1 MLVRD
6 SCKPNLL
13 ALASVRHWPTFTD
26 MPQAKKASA
35 APAAQIPFTGSA
47 HEHVEQVTFQSITP
61 GAAAVQQGPFD
72 VPAYGYLR
80 HIFLEVVAS
89 GGTIGAGVAH
99 PDYPFNIFQNV
110 TLLDV
115 NGAPLV
121 NIDGYALLQCNVYGG
136 FGFRSDPRLAPWYV
150 STINTAFFLRIPVE
164 ISRHNAL
171 GSLANQNAAAA
182 YKLQWTINPSTA
194 MFTTAPTTPPTITVR
209 PQLEAWSLPNP
220 ADLAGRAQ
228 SQVPP
233 AHGTTQYISYFT
245 RTVGSGLLTYLLPR
259 VGNLLR
265 LLIFISRNNTA
276 QGAGENA
283 RDDTVFPNPF
293 QVIWDARVLTNETQ
307 NYRIARM
314 TEALINGATR
324 DTGVFALIFNNTN
337 NGQVGDENPNLWI
350 PTVQSTRL
358 EVDGTIASGAPN
370 NIKCVTVDIAPVEVM
385 PQERYVEGSAT
396 GFHPR
401 VGEPNQ
407 YAM

>member
-1 MLVRD
+1 
-6 SCKPNLL
+6 
-13 ALASVRHWPTFTD
+13 
-26 MPQAKKASA
+26 MPQARTAKQGSA
-35 APAAQIPFTGSA
+35 PPPAQIPFTGSA
-47 HEHVEQVTFQSITP
+47 HEHVEQVTYQSIVP
-61 GAAAVQQGPFD
+61 GASAVQQGPFD

-80 HIFLEVVAS
+80 HIFLEVIAT
-89 GGTIGAGVAH
+89 GGTLGAGVLH

-121 NIDGYALLQCNVYGG
+121 NIDGFALLECNVWGG
-136 FGFRSDPRLAPWYV
+136 SSFRSDPRGAPWYV
-150 STINTAFFLRIPVE
+150 STINTQFYLRIPVE

-194 MFTTAPTTPPTITVR
+194 MFTTAPTTPPTVTVR

-245 RTVGSGLLTYLLPR
+245 RTVATGLLTYLLPR

-265 LLIFISRNNTA
+265 LLIFISRNNTV
-276 QGAGENA
+276 QGVGENA

-307 NYRIARM
+307 NYRINKM
-314 TEALINGATR
+314 SEALEYIGVASR
-324 DTGVFALIFNNTN
+324 DTGVFVLLFNNTN
-337 NGQVGDENPNLWI
+337 NGQVGDENPNLWV

-358 EVDGTIASGAPN
+358 EVDGTISSAAPN